1 MKRIDKFIICSLIL
15 VLTLLFPLSSL
26 SQEEKQRDSTGGKF
40 GSLQKSLLIPGWG
53 QIAEKRYVEGIL
65 FLSSEVF
72 CLYKILSYN
81 HKSNEYYHLY
91 KEANNVDDAVN
102 NRELAEKYDIR
113 RNTFMLLAAGIWAV
127 NLIDIYVI
135 VKNKQKKERNLKL
148 KLESGKNK
156 ELVFTISYS
165 F

>member
-1 MKRIDKFIICSLIL
+1 MKKIDKFITASIILALI
-15 VLTLLFPLSSL
+15 LLFPLSCL
-26 SQEEKQRDSTGGKF
+26 SQEEKQNDSTESKF

-53 QIAEKRYVEGIL
+53 QIAEKRYAEGIL
-65 FLSSEVF
+65 FLTSEIF

-91 KEANNVDDAVN
+91 KDANNVDDAIKY
-102 NRELAEKYDIR
+102 RELTEKYDIR
-113 RNTFMLLAAGIWAV
+113 RNTFLLVAAGIWAV

-156 ELVFTISYS
+156 VLAFTVSYS